1 MMRKMRKTK
10 EDKREVN
17 EHVEDVIDNKLKK
30 DYDQVI
36 KGLFSRC
43 VAQ

>member
-30 DYDQVI
+30 IMI
-36 KGLFSRC
+36 KLSKAFFQD
-43 VAQ
+43 V